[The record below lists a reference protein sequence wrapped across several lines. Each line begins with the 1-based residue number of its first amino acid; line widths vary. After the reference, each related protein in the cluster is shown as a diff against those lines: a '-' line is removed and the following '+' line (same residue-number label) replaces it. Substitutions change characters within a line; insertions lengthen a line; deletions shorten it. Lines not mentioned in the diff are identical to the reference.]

1 MQRRALFGQAA
12 GQRRFRRAG
21 DVGFP
26 LIPIE
31 RTEHRQ
37 QIALGP
43 ADSADAVDIQNPS
56 RH

>member
-31 RTEHRQ
+31 RT
-37 QIALGP
+37 A
-43 ADSADAVDIQNPS
+43 ATMADAASFRASVT
-56 RH
+56 